1 MDTQQGANRAI
12 IIGGSIAG
20 LLSASVLASYF
31 RQVTIL
37 ERDTLTETIEN
48 RKGVPQGY
56 HAHALLGQGHQ
67 IMEELFPG
75 LAQALIR
82 QGAALGDGR
91 FFSGG
96 GYFARHPQAPDKLY
110 VSRACLETELRRR
123 TLQIPNV
130 ALVQACDVLGLTATP
145 DRRRITGVRL
155 IRRQAGSAAEI
166 LSADLII
173 DASGRGSRT
182 PIWLEALGYDKP
194 EVSIVEVNMGYASRL
209 YERKPEHLNGDL
221 MVNVAPTP
229 ERPIACGMLAQEG
242 NTWLVT
248 LAGYFG
254 DYPPIDEAGFL
265 AFARRLPTADVYD
278 VISIARPLSA
288 PVPFRFPSN
297 QRRHYE
303 TLSRFPEGMLVIG
316 DAICSFTP
324 IYGQGMSTAAMEVV
338 VLREC
343 LAAGSKDLAPRFFKQ
358 AARVIDIPWTLTVG
372 NDRRLSGAK
381 QPAPKR
387 IINWYMGKLQRAAR
401 QDPELA
407 LAFQKVTNLFAAP
420 SSLLHPRLAW
430 RVLRGNLTL
439 DTGKIAYPVQQ
450 MPINP
455 RQ

>member
-1 MDTQQGANRAI
+1 
-12 IIGGSIAG
+12 
-20 LLSASVLASYF
+20 
-31 RQVTIL
+31 
-37 ERDTLTETIEN
+37 
-48 RKGVPQGY
+48 
-56 HAHALLGQGHQ
+56 
-67 IMEELFPG
+67 
-75 LAQALIR
+75 
-82 QGAALGDGR
+82 
-91 FFSGG
+91 
-96 GYFARHPQAPDKLY
+96 
-110 VSRACLETELRRR
+110 
-123 TLQIPNV
+123 
-130 ALVQACDVLGLTATP
+130 
-145 DRRRITGVRL
+145 
-155 IRRQAGSAAEI
+155 
-166 LSADLII
+166 
-173 DASGRGSRT
+173 
-182 PIWLEALGYDKP
+182 
-194 EVSIVEVNMGYASRL
+194 
-209 YERKPEHLNGDL
+209 
-221 MVNVAPTP
+221 
-229 ERPIACGMLAQEG
+229 
-242 NTWLVT
+242 
-248 LAGYFG
+248 
-254 DYPPIDEAGFL
+254 
-265 AFARRLPTADVYD
+265 
-278 VISIARPLSA
+278 
-288 PVPFRFPSN
+288 
-297 QRRHYE
+297 
-303 TLSRFPEGMLVIG
+303 MLVIG